1 MYANL
6 RKFLYIYVLK
16 MKTVKEILAAIDEK
30 APYSM
35 VVEASVRDYCVLALE
50 FLRGKADFGRYF
62 ESRLPDPIPA
72 LEKEVSAHKYA
83 SERYAAQFYAS
94 SDEARLSDVIADVSF
109 AQSQRLTLTT
119 PATPQADDRE
129 RACVYIV
136 AVYTLFALTLHQRT
150 DFAVLFL
157 ESWANFNAFASA
169 RTIRKHYDR
178 SWHSRYEGLF
188 YPLG

>member
-1 MYANL
+1 MAN
-6 RKFLYIYVLK
+6 VQQ
-16 MKTVKEILAAIDEK
+16 ILARIDEK

-35 VVEASVRDYCVLALE
+35 VVEASVRDYCVLALD
-50 FLRGKADFGRYF
+50 FLRDKADFRRYF
-62 ESRLPDPIPA
+62 ESRLPNPLPV
-72 LEKEVSAHKYA
+72 LQEEVSARKY
-83 SERYAAQFYAS
+83 SLERYAAQFYS
-94 SDEARLSDVIADVSF
+94 PSDEARLADVIADVSF
-109 AQSQRLTLTT
+109 AQSQRLTLVT
-119 PATPQADDRE
+119 PSTPQADDRE

-136 AVYTLFALTLHQRT
+136 AVYTLFALSLHERT

-178 SWHSRYEGLF
+178 SWNSRYEGLF

>member
-1 MYANL
+1 
-6 RKFLYIYVLK
+6 

-83 SERYAAQFYAS
+83 SERYAAQFYAP
-94 SDEARLSDVIADVSF
+94 SDEAR
-109 AQSQRLTLTT
+109 
-119 PATPQADDRE
+119 
-129 RACVYIV
+129 Y
-136 AVYTLFALTLHQRT
+136 
-150 DFAVLFL
+150 
-157 ESWANFNAFASA
+157 SA
-169 RTIRKHYDR
+169 GR
-178 SWHSRYEGLF
+178 
-188 YPLG
+188 

>member
-1 MYANL
+1 MAN
-6 RKFLYIYVLK
+6 VQ
-16 MKTVKEILAAIDEK
+16 EILARIDQN

-35 VVEASVRDYCVLALE
+35 VVEASVRDYCVLALD
-50 FLRGKADFGRYF
+50 FLKGKADFGRYF
-62 ESRLPDPIPA
+62 ESRLPDPMPA
-72 LEKEVSAHKYA
+72 LEKEVSARQYA
-83 SERYAAQFYAS
+83 SERYAAQFYAP
-94 SDEARLSDVIADVSF
+94 SDEARLSDVIADVAF

-178 SWHSRYEGLF
+178 SWNSRYEGLF

>member
-1 MYANL
+1 MA
-6 RKFLYIYVLK
+6 
-16 MKTVKEILAAIDEK
+16 TVQEILARIDEK

-35 VVEASVRDYCVLALE
+35 VIEASVRDYCVLALN
-50 FLRGKADFGRYF
+50 FLRGQANFARYF
-62 ESRLPDPIPA
+62 ESTLPDPIPV
-72 LEKEVSAHKYA
+72 LEKEVSARSHA
-83 SERYAAQFYAS
+83 GERYCIQLYTPS
-94 SDEARLSDVIADVSF
+94 EEALLADAIADVSF